1 MNSVFGGG
9 VLYTAAMR
17 SRVSATLLASALVL
31 ASTTARAGDPA
42 AAREQV
48 KIGYE
53 LAQKGKCDEAIPHF
67 LESIKLDVKAV
78 TLINLA
84 ACEEKTNKL
93 ADAIG
98 HWVDA
103 RSRAQVENNSAIQE
117 EAEKKAKA
125 LEARIPKLTVALPPN
140 APKDAEVVRDGVA
153 LGSASFGV
161 PLPVNPGAHSLVV
174 RAKGFE
180 DATTTVTLAEA
191 ESKTVQLKL
200 GAARPVE
207 PAPVVVVPPGGATKP
222 DEPAKGTSPLAYV
235 GFGVAA
241 AGLAAGMI
249 TGVLALGAASEAK
262 TDCPGGVCANSQAK
276 DDAESGKTM
285 GTISTISFIV
295 AGVGAAVGVYGLIWG
310 TPTSSTKVGVSVGPT
325 GGVLRGTF

>member
-1 MNSVFGGG
+1 
-9 VLYTAAMR
+9 MR
-17 SRVSATLLASALVL
+17 SRVSATLLASALLL

-200 GAARPVE
+200 GAARPAE

-222 DEPAKGTSPLAYV
+222 DPEPSKGTSPIAYV

-262 TDCPGGVCANSQAK
+262 DACPNGVCTNSQAK

-285 GTISTISFIV
+285 GTISTIGFIV
-295 AGVGAAVGVYGLIWG
+295 AGVGAAVGVYGLVWG
-310 TPTSSTKVGVSVGPT
+310 TPKSTSVGVAVTPA
-325 GGVLRGTF
+325 GGLVRGTF

>member
-1 MNSVFGGG
+1 MNSVLGGRL
-9 VLYTAAMR
+9 LYTAAMR
-17 SRVSATLLASALVL
+17 SRVSATLFASALLLASA
-31 ASTTARAGDPA
+31 SARAGDPA

-53 LAQKGKCDEAIPHF
+53 LAQKGKCEEAIPHF
-67 LESIKLDVKAV
+67 LESIKLDIKAV

-98 HWVDA
+98 HWVEA

-161 PLPVNPGAHSLVV
+161 PLPVNPGSHTLVV
-174 RAKGFE
+174 RAKGVE
-180 DATTTVTLAEA
+180 DAPTTVTLAEA

-200 GAARPVE
+200 GTPKPVDV
-207 PAPVVVVPPGGATKP
+207 APPVAVVPPGGKP
-222 DEPAKGTSPLAYV
+222 ADEPSKGTSSIAYV

-241 AGLAAGMI
+241 VGLGVGMI

-262 TDCPGGVCANSQAK
+262 DECPNGVCSSPQAK

-285 GTISTISFIV
+285 GTISTIGFIV
-295 AGVGAAVGVYGLIWG
+295 AGVGAAIGVYGLVWG
-310 TPTSSTKVGVSVGPT
+310 TPKSSASVGLSVGPT
-325 GGVLRGTF
+325 GGVVRGTF